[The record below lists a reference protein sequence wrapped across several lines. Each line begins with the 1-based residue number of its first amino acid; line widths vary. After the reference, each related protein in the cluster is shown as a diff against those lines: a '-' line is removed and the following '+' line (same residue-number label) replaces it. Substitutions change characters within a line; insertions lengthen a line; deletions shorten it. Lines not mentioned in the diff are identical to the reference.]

1 MSEASGSRWRDVVA
15 GILIVVTALTVP
27 LAATAAWAQSAVLET
42 DRFVATTADLRDDPA
57 VQEAIVAATTRAIM
71 TGIDVE
77 ARTRGGLE
85 GLTELVGLPPRSS
98 ELLPSLAGPI
108 ALAIEGFIT
117 DQVTRVVE
125 SDRFSQLWETSVR
138 GLHGQLLAVL
148 RADDSSLLGL
158 EEGRLSLRIGVVVD
172 AVRDRLLAGGFELA
186 RFIPD
191 SQATLPLVQV
201 NPATI
206 DAARLGYRGLTTST
220 VALPVLAGVALAGAI
235 LIARNRVRAVRW
247 AGLATAAAGLL
258 MALGVHLGTGA
269 LAAALIGPLE
279 ALGADRV
286 AALVLGGL
294 RTSAWVIVAGGVLV
308 AAIGLVLGRRPP
320 APVELG

>member
-1 MSEASGSRWRDVVA
+1 MSEASGSRWRGVVA
-15 GILIVVTALTVP
+15 GILIVITALAIP
-27 LAATAAWAQSAVLET
+27 LASVTAWAQSAALDT
-42 DRFVATTADLRDDPA
+42 DRFVATTAVLRDDPA
-57 VQEAIVAATTRAIM
+57 VQEAIVKATSQAIM

-85 GLTELVGLPPRSS
+85 GLAELVGLPPRTTQ
-98 ELLPSLAGPI
+98 LLPSLAGPI
-108 ALAIEGFIT
+108 ALAIEEFVT
-117 DQVTRVVE
+117 NQVTRVVE
-125 SDRFSQLWETSVR
+125 SDQFARLWETSVR
-138 GLHGQLLAVL
+138 GLHGQLLAL
-148 RADDSSLLGL
+148 LQADDSSLLGL
-158 EEGRLSLRIGVVVD
+158 EEGRISLRIGVVVD

-191 SQATLPLVQV
+191 SQATLPLLHV
-201 NPATI
+201 NPATV
-206 DAARLGYRGLTTST
+206 DAARFAYQGLTTGT
-220 VALPVLAGVALAGAI
+220 VALPVVAALALAAAI
-235 LIARNRVRAVRW
+235 LVARHRAKAVRW
-247 AGLATAAAGLL
+247 AGLAVAIAGLL

-269 LAAALIGPLE
+269 LAAALTGPLE

-286 AALVLGGL
+286 ASLVLGGL

>member
-1 MSEASGSRWRDVVA
+1 MSGASGSPWRGVVA
-15 GILIVVTALTVP
+15 GILIVVTALAVP

-42 DRFVATTADLRDDPA
+42 DRFVTTTAVLRDDPA
-57 VQEAIVAATTRAIM
+57 VQEAIVVATTRAIM

-85 GLTELVGLPPRSS
+85 GLADLVGLPPRTSQ
-98 ELLPSLAGPI
+98 LLPSLAGPI
-108 ALAIEGFIT
+108 ALAIEEFVAN
-117 DQVTRVVE
+117 QVTRVVE
-125 SDRFSQLWETSVR
+125 SDRFAQLWEISVR
-138 GLHGQLLAVL
+138 GFHGQLIALL
-148 RADDSSLLGL
+148 QADDGSLLGL

-172 AVRDRLLAGGFELA
+172 EVRDRLLAGGFDLA

-191 SQATLPLVQV
+191 SQATLPLLEA
-201 NPATI
+201 NPATV
-206 DAARLGYRGLTTST
+206 DTARVAYRALITGV
-220 VALPVLAGVALAGAI
+220 VALPVVAALALIGAV
-235 LIARNRVRAVRW
+235 LIARNRVRAIRW
-247 AGLATAAAGLL
+247 AGLAVAIAGLL
-258 MALGVHLGTGA
+258 MVLGVQLGTGA
-269 LAAALIGPLE
+269 LAAALTGPLE

-286 AALVLGGL
+286 AVMVLSGL